1 MHNYF
6 STKWVLITSVIFLS
20 FNACSEETIVY
31 SEIENPNYTI
41 NTLTLPLDQNKVF
54 QINPTSGGGGG
65 KFYFGDVKG
74 SENLFTLFSL
84 TLFSGSLPPTALF
97 DLLADSIQVDSA
109 LVYMQTGDSL
119 NSASNLSL
127 YSIVAT
133 EDSIFSEDSTSY
145 YSLDN
150 YIDFENNATLLH
162 QIPLVNIEPDS
173 AGYDTLDFLFKDD
186 NLELL
191 KEFYFDTF
199 TYPAR
204 TLMLKNDEPL
214 DELFTIESDESS
226 RQPRMRVW
234 YKATVN
240 DTTTID
246 TSILFFGDKGL
257 SIFSPQIVEEE
268 DKNYVT
274 LNSGSGLRSVL
285 RYDLDIINELE
296 RNSIVKNANLVLN
309 IESSNLEEGD
319 EFYVVVAALSD
330 SVENWDFTT
339 FLSDDES
346 LSDSAYVSDQNFII
360 SRKVE
365 DGKIEIPIQAFL
377 QSYKNDVINNHGLML
392 YSGPVNSPFDKIR
405 LDTES
410 VEVLYVKP

>member
-6 STKWVLITSVIFLS
+6 SRKWLLNASILCMFFT
-20 FNACSEETIVY
+20 ACSEETIVY

-54 QINPTSGGGGG
+54 QVSPTALGGGG
-65 KFYFGDVKG
+65 KFFFGDVKG

-84 TLFSGSLPPTALF
+84 TLFSGSLPPTALY

-109 LVYMQTGDSL
+109 LVYMQTADSL
-119 NSASNLSL
+119 NSTSNLSL
-127 YSIVAT
+127 YSILGT

-145 YSLDN
+145 YTLDN
-150 YIDFENNATLLH
+150 FMDFENNATLLH
-162 QIPLVNIEPDS
+162 QIPLTNIEPDS
-173 AGYDTLDFLFKDD
+173 AGYDTLNFLFKDES
-186 NLELL
+186 LELL
-191 KEFYFDTF
+191 KEFYFDVD
-199 TYPAR
+199 TYPSR
-204 TLMLKNDEPL
+204 TLMLKDDGLN
-214 DELFTIESDESS
+214 ELFTIESDESS
-226 RQPRMRVW
+226 YQPRMRVW

-240 DTTTID
+240 DTTMID

-257 SIFSPQIVEEE
+257 SIFSPPEVIEE
-268 DKNYVT
+268 DKSFIT
-274 LNSGSGLRSVL
+274 LNSGSGLQSLL
-285 RYDLDIINELE
+285 RYDLDIINDLE
-296 RNSIVKNANLVLN
+296 RNSIVKNANLILN
-309 IESSNLEEGD
+309 VESSNLEDGD
-319 EFYVVVAALSD
+319 EFYVVVAALAD

-346 LSDSAYVSDQNFII
+346 LSDSVYVSDPNFII

-377 QSYKNDVINNHGLML
+377 QSYKNDIISNHGLML
-392 YSGPVNSPFDKIR
+392 YSGPVNSPFDKVR
-405 LDTES
+405 LDMDS

>member
-6 STKWVLITSVIFLS
+6 SKKWLLNAGIVCLFFT
-20 FNACSEETIVY
+20 ACSEETIVY

-54 QINPTSGGGGG
+54 QVSPTALGGGG

-84 TLFSGSLPPTALF
+84 TLFSGSLPPTSLF

-109 LVYMQTGDSL
+109 LVYMQTADSL
-119 NSASNLSL
+119 NSTSNLSL
-127 YSIVAT
+127 YSILAT

-145 YSLDN
+145 YTLDN
-150 YIDFENNATLLH
+150 YLDFESNSRLLH

-173 AGYDTLDFLFKDD
+173 AGYDTLNFLFKDE

-191 KEFYFDTF
+191 KEFFLDTT

-204 TLMLKNDEPL
+204 TLMLKDDGL

-226 RQPRMRVW
+226 YQPRMRVW

-240 DTTTID
+240 DTTMID
-246 TSILFFGDKGL
+246 TSILFFGDRGL
-257 SIFSPQIVEEE
+257 SIFSPPELEEE
-268 DKNYVT
+268 DKDYIT
-274 LNSGSGLRSVL
+274 LNSGSGLQSLL
-285 RYDLDIINELE
+285 RYDLDIINDLE

-319 EFYVVVAALSD
+319 EFYIVVAALAD

-346 LSDSAYVSDQNFII
+346 LSDSVYAVDPNFII
-360 SRKVE
+360 SRKIE
-365 DGKIEIPIQAFL
+365 DGKVEIPIQAFL
-377 QSYKNDVINNHGLML
+377 QSYKNDLISNHGLML
-392 YSGPVNSPFDKIR
+392 YSGPVNSPFDKVR
-405 LDTES
+405 LDMDS

>member
-1 MHNYF
+1 
-6 STKWVLITSVIFLS
+6 
-20 FNACSEETIVY
+20 
-31 SEIENPNYTI
+31 
-41 NTLTLPLDQNKVF
+41 
-54 QINPTSGGGGG
+54 
-65 KFYFGDVKG
+65 
-74 SENLFTLFSL
+74 
-84 TLFSGSLPPTALF
+84 
-97 DLLADSIQVDSA
+97 
-109 LVYMQTGDSL
+109 
-119 NSASNLSL
+119 
-127 YSIVAT
+127 
-133 EDSIFSEDSTSY
+133 
-145 YSLDN
+145 
-150 YIDFENNATLLH
+150 
-162 QIPLVNIEPDS
+162 VNIEPDS
-173 AGYDTLDFLFKDD
+173 TGYDTLNFLFKDD

-204 TLMLKNDEPL
+204 TLMLKDDESL

-257 SIFSPQIVEEE
+257 SIFSPPIVEEE

-319 EFYVVVAALSD
+319 EFYVVVAAISD

-346 LSDSAYVSDQNFII
+346 LSDSVYVSDQNFII
-360 SRKVE
+360 SRKME
-365 DGKIEIPIQAFL
+365 DGKIEIPIQAFI

-405 LDTES
+405 FDTES
-410 VEVLYVKP
+410 IEVLYVKP

>member
-1 MHNYF
+1 MHNCF
-6 STKWVLITSVIFLS
+6 SIKWVLITSIVFLS

-41 NTLTLPLDQNKVF
+41 NTLTLPLDKNKVF
-54 QINPTSGGGGG
+54 QINPTLGGNG
-65 KFYFGDVKG
+65 KFFFGDVKG
-74 SENLFTLFSL
+74 SENLFSLFSL

-119 NSASNLSL
+119 NSTSNLSL
-127 YSIVAT
+127 YSILAT

-173 AGYDTLDFLFKDD
+173 TGYDTLDFLFKDD

-274 LNSGSGLRSVL
+274 LNSGSGLQSVL

-339 FLSDDES
+339 FLSEDES
-346 LSDSAYVSDQNFII
+346 LSDSVYVSDQNFII

-365 DGKIEIPIQAFL
+365 DGKIEIPIQAFI

-405 LDTES
+405 FDTES

>member
-1 MHNYF
+1 MHNCF
-6 STKWVLITSVIFLS
+6 SIKWVLITSIVFLS

-41 NTLTLPLDQNKVF
+41 NTLTLPLDKNKVF
-54 QINPTSGGGGG
+54 QINPTLGGNG
-65 KFYFGDVKG
+65 KFFFGDVKG
-74 SENLFTLFSL
+74 SENLFSLFSL

-119 NSASNLSL
+119 NSTSNLSL
-127 YSIVAT
+127 YSILAT

-173 AGYDTLDFLFKDD
+173 TGYDTLDFLFKDD

>member
-1 MHNYF
+1 LDWCALF
-6 STKWVLITSVIFLS
+6 S
-20 FNACSEETIVY
+20 
-31 SEIENPNYTI
+31 
-41 NTLTLPLDQNKVF
+41 
-54 QINPTSGGGGG
+54 
-65 KFYFGDVKG
+65 
-74 SENLFTLFSL
+74 LFSL

-119 NSASNLSL
+119 NSTSNLSL
-127 YSIVAT
+127 YSILAT

-173 AGYDTLDFLFKDD
+173 TGYDTLDFLFKDD

-257 SIFSPQIVEEE
+257 SIFLPPIVEEE

-274 LNSGSGLRSVL
+274 LNSGSGLQSVL

-339 FLSDDES
+339 FLSEDES
-346 LSDSAYVSDQNFII
+346 LSDSVYVSDQNFII

-365 DGKIEIPIQAFL
+365 DGKIEIPIQAFI

-405 LDTES
+405 FDTES

>member
-1 MHNYF
+1 MHNCF
-6 STKWVLITSVIFLS
+6 SIKWVLITSIVFLS

-41 NTLTLPLDQNKVF
+41 NTLTLPLDKNKVF
-54 QINPTSGGGGG
+54 QINPTLGGNG
-65 KFYFGDVKG
+65 KFFFGDVKG
-74 SENLFTLFSL
+74 SENLFSLFSL

-119 NSASNLSL
+119 NSTSNLSL
-127 YSIVAT
+127 YSILAT

-173 AGYDTLDFLFKDD
+173 TGYDTLDFLFKDD

-257 SIFSPQIVEEE
+257 SIFSPPIVEEE

-274 LNSGSGLRSVL
+274 LNSGSGLQSVL

-339 FLSDDES
+339 FLSEDES
-346 LSDSAYVSDQNFII
+346 LSDSVYVSDQNFII

-365 DGKIEIPIQAFL
+365 DGKIEIPIQAFI

-405 LDTES
+405 FDTES

>member
-1 MHNYF
+1 
-6 STKWVLITSVIFLS
+6 
-20 FNACSEETIVY
+20 VY

-54 QINPTSGGGGG
+54 QVSPTALGGGG

-84 TLFSGSLPPTALF
+84 TLFSGSLPPTSLF

-109 LVYMQTGDSL
+109 LVYMQTADSL
-119 NSASNLSL
+119 NSTSNLSL
-127 YSIVAT
+127 YSILAT

-145 YSLDN
+145 YTLDN
-150 YIDFENNATLLH
+150 YLDFENNSTLLH

-173 AGYDTLDFLFKDD
+173 AGYDTLNFLFKDE

-191 KEFYFDTF
+191 KEFYFDTT

-204 TLMLKNDEPL
+204 TLMLKDDGL

-226 RQPRMRVW
+226 YQPRMRVW

-240 DTTTID
+240 DTTMID
-246 TSILFFGDKGL
+246 TSILFFGDRGL
-257 SIFSPQIVEEE
+257 SIFSPPEVEEE
-268 DKNYVT
+268 DKDYIT
-274 LNSGSGLRSVL
+274 INSGSGLQSLL
-285 RYDLDIINELE
+285 RYDLDIINGLE

-309 IESSNLEEGD
+309 VESSNLEEDD
-319 EFYVVVAALSD
+319 EFYIVVAALAD
-330 SVENWDFTT
+330 SVANWDFTT

-346 LSDSAYVSDQNFII
+346 LSDSVYAADPNFII
-360 SRKVE
+360 SRKIE

-377 QSYKNDVINNHGLML
+377 QSYKNDLISNHGLML
-392 YSGPVNSPFDKIR
+392 YSGPVNSPFDKVR
-405 LDTES
+405 LDMDS

>member
-1 MHNYF
+1 MHNCF
-6 STKWVLITSVIFLS
+6 SIKWVLITSIVFLS

-41 NTLTLPLDQNKVF
+41 NTLTLPLDKNKVF
-54 QINPTSGGGGG
+54 QINPTLGGNG
-65 KFYFGDVKG
+65 KFFFGDVKG
-74 SENLFTLFSL
+74 SENLFSLFSL

-119 NSASNLSL
+119 NSTSNLSL
-127 YSIVAT
+127 YSILAT

-173 AGYDTLDFLFKDD
+173 TGYDTLDFLFKDD

-257 SIFSPQIVEEE
+257 SIFSPPIVEEE

-339 FLSDDES
+339 FLSEDES
-346 LSDSAYVSDQNFII
+346 LSDSVYVSDQNFII
-360 SRKVE
+360 SRKME
-365 DGKIEIPIQAFL
+365 DGKIEIPIQAFI

-405 LDTES
+405 FDTES
-410 VEVLYVKP
+410 IEVLYVKP

>member
-6 STKWVLITSVIFLS
+6 SRKWLLNASILCMFFT
-20 FNACSEETIVY
+20 ACSEETIVY

-41 NTLTLPLDQNKVF
+41 NTLTLPLDQNKVS
-54 QINPTSGGGGG
+54 QVSPTALGGGG
-65 KFYFGDVKG
+65 KFFFGDVKG

-109 LVYMQTGDSL
+109 LVYMQTADSL
-119 NSASNLSL
+119 NSTSNLSL
-127 YSIVAT
+127 YSILAT

-145 YSLDN
+145 YTLDN
-150 YIDFENNATLLH
+150 YMDFENNATLLH
-162 QIPLVNIEPDS
+162 QIPLTNIEPDS
-173 AGYDTLDFLFKDD
+173 SGYDTLNFLFKDE

-191 KEFYFDTF
+191 KEYYFDVD
-199 TYPAR
+199 TYPSR
-204 TLMLKNDEPL
+204 TLMLKDDGLN
-214 DELFTIESDESS
+214 ELFTIESDESTY
-226 RQPRMRVW
+226 QPRMRVW
-234 YKATVN
+234 YKASVN
-240 DTTTID
+240 DTTMID

-257 SIFSPQIVEEE
+257 SIFSPPEVAEG
-268 DKNYVT
+268 DKGFIT
-274 LNSGSGLRSVL
+274 LNSGSGLQSLL
-285 RYDLDIINELE
+285 RYDLDIINDLE

-309 IESSNLEEGD
+309 VESSNLDDGD
-319 EFYVVVAALSD
+319 EFYIVVAALAD
-330 SVENWDFTT
+330 SVKNWDFTT

-346 LSDSAYVSDQNFII
+346 LSDSVYVSDPNFII

-377 QSYKNDVINNHGLML
+377 QSYKNDIISNHGLML
-392 YSGPVNSPFDKIR
+392 YSGPVNSPFDKVR
-405 LDTES
+405 LDMDS

>member
-1 MHNYF
+1 MHNCF
-6 STKWVLITSVIFLS
+6 SIKWVLITSIVFLS

-41 NTLTLPLDQNKVF
+41 NTLTLPLDKNKVF
-54 QINPTSGGGGG
+54 QINPTLGGNG
-65 KFYFGDVKG
+65 KFFFGDVKG
-74 SENLFTLFSL
+74 SENLFSLFSL

-119 NSASNLSL
+119 NSTSNLSL
-127 YSIVAT
+127 YSILAT

-173 AGYDTLDFLFKDD
+173 TGYDTLDFLFKDD

-214 DELFTIESDESS
+214 DE
-226 RQPRMRVW
+226 
-234 YKATVN
+234 
-240 DTTTID
+240 
-246 TSILFFGDKGL
+246 
-257 SIFSPQIVEEE
+257 
-268 DKNYVT
+268 
-274 LNSGSGLRSVL
+274 
-285 RYDLDIINELE
+285 
-296 RNSIVKNANLVLN
+296 
-309 IESSNLEEGD
+309 
-319 EFYVVVAALSD
+319 
-330 SVENWDFTT
+330 
-339 FLSDDES
+339 
-346 LSDSAYVSDQNFII
+346 
-360 SRKVE
+360 
-365 DGKIEIPIQAFL
+365 
-377 QSYKNDVINNHGLML
+377 
-392 YSGPVNSPFDKIR
+392 
-405 LDTES
+405 
-410 VEVLYVKP
+410 

>member
-1 MHNYF
+1 
-6 STKWVLITSVIFLS
+6 LFL
-20 FNACSEETIVY
+20 FACSEETIVY

-41 NTLTLPLDQNKVF
+41 NTLTLPIDKNKVF
-54 QINPTSGGGGG
+54 QVSPTAIGGGG

-109 LVYMQTGDSL
+109 LVYMQTADSL
-119 NSASNLSL
+119 NSTSNLSL
-127 YSIVAT
+127 YSILAM

-145 YSLDN
+145 YTLDN
-150 YIDFENNATLLH
+150 YMDFENNATLLH
-162 QIPLVNIEPDS
+162 QIPLANIEPDS
-173 AGYDTLDFLFKDD
+173 VGYDTLNFLFKDE

-191 KEFYFDTF
+191 KEFYFDTN

-204 TLMLKNDEPL
+204 TFMLKDDGL

-226 RQPRMRVW
+226 YQPRMRVW

-240 DTTTID
+240 DTTIID

-257 SIFSPQIVEEE
+257 SVFSPPEVEEE
-268 DKNYVT
+268 DKGYIT
-274 LNSGSGLRSVL
+274 LNSGSGLQSLL
-285 RYDLDIINELE
+285 RYNLDIINDLE

-319 EFYVVVAALSD
+319 EFFVVVAALAD

-346 LSDSAYVSDQNFII
+346 LSDSVYVTDQNFII
-360 SRKVE
+360 SRKLD
-365 DGKIEIPIQAFL
+365 DGKIEIPIQAFIQL
-377 QSYKNDVINNHGLML
+377 YKNEIISNHGLML
-392 YSGPVNSPFDKIR
+392 YSGPVNSPFDKVR
-405 LDTES
+405 LDMDS

>member
-1 MHNYF
+1 MF
-6 STKWVLITSVIFLS
+6 FI
-20 FNACSEETIVY
+20 ACSEETIVY

-41 NTLTLPLDQNKVF
+41 NTLTLPLDKNKVF
-54 QINPTSGGGGG
+54 QVSPTALGGGG

-84 TLFSGSLPPTALF
+84 TLFSGSLPPTSLF

-109 LVYMQTGDSL
+109 LVYMQTADSL
-119 NSASNLSL
+119 NSTSNLSL
-127 YSIVAT
+127 YSILAM
-133 EDSIFSEDSTSY
+133 EDNIFSEDSTSY
-145 YSLDN
+145 YTLDN
-150 YIDFENNATLLH
+150 YMDFENNATLLN
-162 QIPLVNIEPDS
+162 QIPLANIEPDS
-173 AGYDTLDFLFKDD
+173 VGYDTLNFLFKDE

-191 KEFYFDTF
+191 KEFYFDTN

-204 TLMLKNDEPL
+204 TLMLKDDGL

-226 RQPRMRVW
+226 YQPRMRVW

-240 DTTTID
+240 DTTMID

-257 SIFSPQIVEEE
+257 SIFSPPEVEEE
-268 DKNYVT
+268 DKDYIT
-274 LNSGSGLRSVL
+274 LNSGSGLQSLL
-285 RYDLDIINELE
+285 RYDLDIINDLE

-319 EFYVVVAALSD
+319 EFFVVVAALAD

-346 LSDSAYVSDQNFII
+346 LSDSVYVTDQNFII
-360 SRKVE
+360 SRKLD

-377 QSYKNDVINNHGLML
+377 QLYKNEIISNHGLML
-392 YSGPVNSPFDKIR
+392 YSGPVNSPFDKVR
-405 LDTES
+405 LDMDS

>member
-6 STKWVLITSVIFLS
+6 SKKWLLNSSIICLFL
-20 FNACSEETIVY
+20 FACSEETIVY

-41 NTLTLPLDQNKVF
+41 NTLTLPIDKNKVF
-54 QINPTSGGGGG
+54 QVSPTAIGGGG

-109 LVYMQTGDSL
+109 LVYMQTADSL
-119 NSASNLSL
+119 NSTSNLSL
-127 YSIVAT
+127 YSILAM

-145 YSLDN
+145 YTLDN
-150 YIDFENNATLLH
+150 YMDFENNATLLH
-162 QIPLVNIEPDS
+162 QIPLANIEPDS
-173 AGYDTLDFLFKDD
+173 VGYDTLNFLFKDE

-191 KEFYFDTF
+191 KEFYFDTN

-204 TLMLKNDEPL
+204 TLMLKDDGL

-226 RQPRMRVW
+226 YQPRMRVW

-240 DTTTID
+240 DTTIID

-257 SIFSPQIVEEE
+257 SVFSPPEVEEE
-268 DKNYVT
+268 DKGYIT
-274 LNSGSGLRSVL
+274 LNSGSGLQSLL
-285 RYDLDIINELE
+285 RYNLDIINDLE

-319 EFYVVVAALSD
+319 EFFVVVAALAD

-346 LSDSAYVSDQNFII
+346 LSDSVYVTDQNFII
-360 SRKVE
+360 SRKLD
-365 DGKIEIPIQAFL
+365 DGKIEIPIQAFIQL
-377 QSYKNDVINNHGLML
+377 YKNEIISNHGLML
-392 YSGPVNSPFDKIR
+392 YSGPVNSPFDKVR
-405 LDTES
+405 LDMDS

>member
-1 MHNYF
+1 MHNCF
-6 STKWVLITSVIFLS
+6 SIKWVLITSIVFLS

-41 NTLTLPLDQNKVF
+41 NTLTLPLDKNKVF
-54 QINPTSGGGGG
+54 QINPTLGGNG
-65 KFYFGDVKG
+65 KFFFGDVKG
-74 SENLFTLFSL
+74 SENLFSLFSL

-119 NSASNLSL
+119 NSTSNLSL
-127 YSIVAT
+127 YSILAT

-173 AGYDTLDFLFKDD
+173 TGYDTLDFLFKDD

-257 SIFSPQIVEEE
+257 SIFLPPIVEEE

-274 LNSGSGLRSVL
+274 LNSGSGLQSVL

-339 FLSDDES
+339 FLSEDES
-346 LSDSAYVSDQNFII
+346 LSDSVYVSDQNFII
-360 SRKVE
+360 SRKME
-365 DGKIEIPIQAFL
+365 DGKIEIPIQAFI

-405 LDTES
+405 FDTES
-410 VEVLYVKP
+410 IEVLYVKP